1 MSIPSAQSL
10 CGPLSADAPCGPDLE
25 YDAAF
30 QALEAAA
37 RPRPELEMGDARIEG
52 GGPDWREVKR
62 LALELFDRTR
72 DLRVAVYLAQ
82 AAIETDGWHG
92 LAESLGVVYGL
103 VDGMWDTVHPQLDPD
118 DDLDPTMRL
127 NVIVR
132 LCDRESTLNQLREAP
147 IVSAR
152 GMGSFSLRDLEVA
165 QGHSSP
171 REGED
176 APSLA
181 AVEGAFLAA
190 PVEELESVRGA
201 LGEVLDRWASLDGS
215 LTERLGSAQAPNLEP
230 FAETVR
236 RITHALDQQLAN
248 RGVGGGAP
256 AGDDGGGDAGGDDA
270 GGGASAGGAP
280 VAARDGQA
288 EQSEVHRAQ
297 PRAACADRI
306 RPRAVR
312 RREEG
317 QAAVRDGRDGG
328 SVGQARG
335 AAARVADRKFLEID
349 VDNFDERLK
358 SDEAAGRVPGAQH
371 AHGRGQ
377 PLGRSD
383 LREHGRLL
391 AGAVARRS
399 IR

>member
-280 VAARDGQA
+280 VAARVAPPGVDSPADVVRALDLIIDYYARREPSSPVPILCERAKGLVNKGFVDILRNLIPDAVHTA
-288 EQSEVHRAQ
+288 EQYVG
-297 PRAACADRI
+297 PT
-306 RPRAVR
+306 
-312 RREEG
+312 EE
-317 QAAVRDGRDGG
+317 
-328 SVGQARG
+328 
-335 AAARVADRKFLEID
+335 
-349 VDNFDERLK
+349 
-358 SDEAAGRVPGAQH
+358 
-371 AHGRGQ
+371 
-377 PLGRSD
+377 
-383 LREHGRLL
+383 
-391 AGAVARRS
+391 
-399 IR
+399 